1 MAGPDKQHLTQ
12 TSAVWPGKCIWVSTL
27 GFLGTT
33 PCGAGRESLDRLL
46 NENRGITLIFGV
58 QGSEMPLLS
67 PECQHTVAEPVKVEK
82 SARRVATFS
91 TTIRSPSR
99 RTAEFCGFAA
109 VEVVKVRKLGLTGGP
124 VRSLSWPALCRIGV
138 KITGWC
144 LPCVMAGLGPAIHD
158 WRCWKGQ
165 SRGWP

>member
-82 SARRVATFS
+82 SARRAATFS

-109 VEVVKVRKLGLTGGP
+109 VEVVKVRKLGQARFFWCRSP
-124 VRSLSWPALCRIGV
+124 VRSRLALIAAIGTTRKWPSCEIRY
-138 KITGWC
+138 K
-144 LPCVMAGLGPAIHD
+144 
-158 WRCWKGQ
+158 
-165 SRGWP
+165 